1 MRRLFEGGVYSR
13 AAFIRGNTV
22 RRMVIL
28 ESPERDSIQSPG
40 GGGSG
45 VECARN
51 TNSLK
56 ITTINFISRII
67 R

>member
-1 MRRLFEGGVYSR
+1 
-13 AAFIRGNTV
+13 
-22 RRMVIL
+22 MVIL

-40 GGGSG
+40 GWGGESG
-45 VECARN
+45 VEYARN

-56 ITTINFISRII
+56 ITTINFISRIF

>member
-1 MRRLFEGGVYSR
+1 
-13 AAFIRGNTV
+13 
-22 RRMVIL
+22 MVIL
-28 ESPERDSIQSPG
+28 ESPERESIQSPG

-56 ITTINFISRII
+56 ITTINFISRIF